1 MSYKTPFAGIRVVDL
16 TQGLAGPEAGMLLAQ
31 YGADVIK
38 VEPLTGDWS
47 RQQGE
52 TFGDFTDKAISN
64 NRGKKSIALDLKS
77 DAGKEILQRL
87 LKDADVFLEAF
98 RPGVIQRLG
107 FGYEAVAAYN
117 PGLIYLS
124 ISGFSQVGPFSER
137 PATDG
142 VLQAFSGMMQVNK
155 GAMDGQPHRI
165 GIWVIDMIS
174 GLYAFQAIST
184 ALYARRN
191 EAKGRFIDCSLMQSA
206 AAMQAIRVIE
216 YSVNGGE
223 GVSSENFIGTFKT
236 ADAWINISIMNDKT
250 WAGLCTA
257 LERPELVTDP
267 RFATRSERFKNDIS
281 AKEIVGAALATRPF
295 DHWSVRLTEAS
306 VLHERVNDYL
316 DFLAHPHTAASEAV
330 QWMDHP
336 EIGRIPIANIPGVKP
351 APDGDPRS
359 VAPRLGE
366 HTNDILAELG
376 FEADAISAFHKAG
389 AVAGR

>member
-1 MSYKTPFAGIRVVDL
+1 MTYKAPFAGIRVVDL

-47 RQQGE
+47 RHQGDK
-52 TFGDFTDKAISN
+52 FGDFTDKTISN

-107 FGYEAVAAYN
+107 FGYENVTAYN

-124 ISGFSQVGPFSER
+124 VSGFGQAGPFSER

-155 GAMDGQPHRI
+155 GAIDGQPHRI

-174 GLYAFQAIST
+174 GLYAFQAISA
-184 ALYARRN
+184 ALYARRE

-206 AAMQAIRVIE
+206 AAMQAIRVME
-216 YSVNGGE
+216 YSLNGGE

-236 ADAWINISIMNDKT
+236 ADAWINISVMNDKT
-250 WAGLCTA
+250 WAGLCSA
-257 LERPELVTDP
+257 LERLELMTDP
-267 RFATRSERFKNDIS
+267 RFSERAIRFKNDIA
-281 AKEIVGAALATRPF
+281 AKEIVSETLVARPF
-295 DHWSVRLTEAS
+295 EHWSSRLTEAS

-316 DFLAHPHTAASEAV
+316 EFIDHPHTIASGAV
-330 QWMDHP
+330 QWVDHP
-336 EIGRIPIANIPGVKP
+336 QIGKIPIANIPGVEP
-351 APDGDPRS
+351 APMGDLRS
-359 VAPRLGE
+359 LAPRLGE
-366 HTNDILAELG
+366 HTDDILASLG
-376 FEADAISAFHKAG
+376 FGTDAINALRKAG
-389 AVAGR
+389 AVTGG

>member
-1 MSYKTPFAGIRVVDL
+1 MTYKAPFAGIRVVDL

-47 RQQGE
+47 RHQGDK
-52 TFGDFTDKAISN
+52 FGDFTDKTISN

-77 DAGKEILQRL
+77 DAGKDILQRL

-107 FGYEAVAAYN
+107 FGYENVTAYN

-124 ISGFSQVGPFSER
+124 VSGFGQTGPFSER

-155 GAMDGQPHRI
+155 GAIDGQPHRI

-174 GLYAFQAIST
+174 GLYAFQAISA
-184 ALYARRN
+184 ALYARRE

-206 AAMQAIRVIE
+206 AAMQAIRVME
-216 YSVNGGE
+216 YSLNGGE

-236 ADAWINISIMNDKT
+236 ADAWINISVMNDKT
-250 WAGLCTA
+250 WAGLCSA
-257 LERPELVTDP
+257 LERLDLVTDP
-267 RFATRSERFKNDIS
+267 RFSERAIRFENDIA
-281 AKEIVGAALATRPF
+281 AKEIISKTLAVRPF
-295 DHWSVRLTEAS
+295 EHWSSRLTEAS

-316 DFLAHPHTAASEAV
+316 EFIDHPHTVASGAV
-330 QWMDHP
+330 QWVDHP
-336 EIGRIPIANIPGVKP
+336 QIGNIPIANIPGVEP
-351 APDGDPRS
+351 APMGDLRS
-359 VAPRLGE
+359 LAPRLGE
-366 HTNDILAELG
+366 HTDDILANLG
-376 FEADAISAFHKAG
+376 FGTDAINALRKAG
-389 AVAGR
+389 AVTGS